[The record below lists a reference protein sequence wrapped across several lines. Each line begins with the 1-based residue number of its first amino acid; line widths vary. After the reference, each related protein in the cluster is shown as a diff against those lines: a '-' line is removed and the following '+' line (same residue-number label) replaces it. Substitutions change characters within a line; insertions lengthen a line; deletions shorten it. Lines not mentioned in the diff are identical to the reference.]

1 MHILLLRS
9 EEQAAERSLVFGNVS
24 FATVPRRGAMETASG
39 FRVSSSP
46 YIAGGHTVTEQA
58 LARQPSIFRDPNAK
72 GKARVILPKEAP
84 RYPESRHTLPK
95 KHHNINHI
103 PITDRP
109 GKAHYDPVLLGGKSV
124 IDHYPYAA
132 AAEKECMSDPLGE
145 LAAMRAGH

>member
-1 MHILLLRS
+1 
-9 EEQAAERSLVFGNVS
+9 
-24 FATVPRRGAMETASG
+24 METAAG

-46 YIAGGHTVTEQA
+46 YIAGGLRPTDQS
-58 LARQPSIFRDPNAK
+58 LARQPSIFRDPNAL

-84 RYPESRHTLPK
+84 RYPETRHTLPK

-103 PITDRP
+103 KITERP

-132 AAEKECMSDPLGE
+132 AAEKEGMADPIGE
-145 LAAMRAGH
+145 LEAMRAGH